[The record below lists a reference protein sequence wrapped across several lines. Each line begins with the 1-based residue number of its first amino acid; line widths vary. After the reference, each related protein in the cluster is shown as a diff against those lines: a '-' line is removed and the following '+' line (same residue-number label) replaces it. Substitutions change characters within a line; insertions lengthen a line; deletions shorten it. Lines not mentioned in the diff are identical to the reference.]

1 MLSQISPMNQ
11 IINRAPYLCLFFV
24 FGFAA
29 FLFRPSD
36 SLLKYAIL
44 FSSALC
50 IIFSYQNNDIKKSL
64 ESYREFI
71 FPWLPWY
78 ICVIPLTFF
87 HDDKNIYLNGLL
99 LLSLPF
105 FALSKIAIKR
115 QLVIFVISI
124 TASLLSATIVFDVLL
139 NGLTQNILGVN
150 KNVLVPCVTLLA
162 ICSFAFLLFESKDQN
177 LTLKITLIFSV
188 CISVVCIILTEVRTA
203 ILALLSLIPLT
214 ILLNKKNRLKHISLL
229 LLICGVT
236 IICFYFSGRLQQ
248 GIDDL
253 VRYQAGN
260 PNSSWGIRLELWKL
274 SLDAFMIKPIFGWGE
289 EAFAEMIKA
298 GCEFPVSS
306 FHPGH
311 SHNDFFNILVS
322 IGAVGVLCW
331 ISTIFLLLKNSATD
345 PTRISFLIA
354 TLAMGLTERLFLGNR
369 ACCYLTAIIWLLLY
383 LTSKSKTTAK

>member
-1 MLSQISPMNQ
+1 M
-11 IINRAPYLCLFFV
+11 
-24 FGFAA
+24 
-29 FLFRPSD
+29 
-36 SLLKYAIL
+36 
-44 FSSALC
+44 
-50 IIFSYQNNDIKKSL
+50 
-64 ESYREFI
+64 
-71 FPWLPWY
+71 
-78 ICVIPLTFF
+78 
-87 HDDKNIYLNGLL
+87 
-99 LLSLPF
+99 
-105 FALSKIAIKR
+105 
-115 QLVIFVISI
+115 
-124 TASLLSATIVFDVLL
+124 
-139 NGLTQNILGVN
+139 GVN